1 MTIDLDRWQE
11 ALKYGQFYLQILRG
25 EVMGP
30 LASYQD
36 ASDESVVQCVY
47 DTFDRETAYNDTFF
61 DEAQDILDKWLVE
74 DISPLEARMQLT
86 ELFADMYGHGC

>member
-11 ALKYGQFYLQILRG
+11 ALKYGDLYLQILRG

-30 LASYQD
+30 LASYPD
-36 ASDESVVQCVY
+36 ASDNSVVQCVY

-61 DEAQDILDKWLVE
+61 DDAQDILDKWLVE

-86 ELFADMYGHGC
+86 ELFADMYGFGC